1 MKSNRVKRIL
11 CVAMTL
17 ALALALMPAAL
28 AEGDAQLFI
37 EGGDVSGNVLQVVFY
52 SDAAETP
59 SLENLSAQIDGQA
72 VTLKSVN
79 PLSYAD
85 PGTSY
90 VLLFDT
96 NTAVTGRALP
106 DMQKIARALVGG
118 MGTAD
123 NMLISALGGD
133 MSVKDFLD
141 NPDEIN
147 GKIDAL
153 TAGTEPQD
161 LYSSMYDALKLLS
174 ETEGLRARKCLV
186 VMADG
191 LDNQLAGVSEMELS
205 SLVEKAQV
213 PICVVA
219 LTYNTN
225 TDERIAAAKTITG
238 FARLSPAGLYINLKS
253 NGAEDAAKQIL
264 ARKDKTYL
272 AVMES
277 DAVRAVTQADKAD
290 FTLALTTA
298 SAALTAERTISLGGL
313 KGAPV
318 TPEPSAEV
326 TPIPTATLMPVPT
339 SGLDGLLNKIKTLPI
354 WVYAAAGGGL
364 LLIIALIVVL
374 AVLGKK
380 RRSPKGAQG
389 TIVRFDPTS
398 EELDGADA
406 PELCI
411 IRLGKEEQ
419 ICCEMRMPSK
429 LVIGG
434 DPRRAQLALSG
445 DPSLSPAQC
454 RLIWRNGVVFVE
466 EMSKKHRT
474 LLNGAAV
481 EETTAVRPGDVL
493 RLGAMDYRVFWENK

>member
-1 MKSNRVKRIL
+1 MKPNRVKRIL
-11 CVAMTL
+11 CAAAAL
-17 ALALALMPAAL
+17 ALVLALMPAAL
-28 AEGDAQLFI
+28 AEGDARLFI
-37 EGGDVSGNVLQVVFY
+37 EGGDVSGNVLHVVFY
-52 SDAAETP
+52 SDAEETP

-72 VTLKSVN
+72 VSLKSVN

-96 NTAVTGRALP
+96 NTAVTSRALP
-106 DMQKIARALVGG
+106 DMQKIARTLLDG
-118 MGTAD
+118 MGAAD
-123 NMLISALGGD
+123 NMLIAALGGE

-141 NPDEIN
+141 DPDEIST
-147 GKIDAL
+147 KIDAL

-174 ETEGLRARKCLV
+174 ESEGLRARKCLV

-191 LDNQLAGVSEMELS
+191 LDSQLAGVSEMELS
-205 SLVEKAQV
+205 NLVEKAQV

-219 LTYNTN
+219 LTYNTS
-225 TDERIAAAKTITG
+225 TSERIAAANTIAG
-238 FARLSPAGLYINLKS
+238 FARLSPAGLSINLKT

-272 AVMES
+272 AVLES
-277 DAVRAVTQADKAD
+277 DAVRAVTQADSANVV
-290 FTLALTTA
+290 LSLTT
-298 SAALTAERTISLGGL
+298 SAGAITTERTVSLRGL
-313 KGAPV
+313 AGVPAS
-318 TPEPSAEV
+318 PEPSAAV
-326 TPIPTATLMPVPT
+326 TPAPTATLMPIPT
-339 SGLDGLLNKIKTLPI
+339 SVIDGIIGKIKTLPV
-354 WVYAAAGGGL
+354 WVYAVAGGGL
-364 LLIIALIVVL
+364 LLIIALIVL
-374 AVLGKK
+374 AALLGKK
-380 RRSPKGAQG
+380 RRKPSGAAG

-398 EELDGADA
+398 EELDGLGA

-419 ICCEMRMPSK
+419 ICCEMRMPTK

-445 DPSLSPAQC
+445 DPSLAPAQC
-454 RLIWRNGVVFVE
+454 RLVWRNGAVFVE

-474 LLNGAAV
+474 LLNGMVV
-481 EETTAVRPGDVL
+481 EQTTAVRSGDVL